1 MAHFRRLQ
9 GTPGVFPRAP
19 RRRPGGVHEQ
29 AARRA
34 AAPCYQLRR
43 GPAERHRSAVPLDT
57 VQHQQR
63 CDQQL
68 NAPVGLFR
76 IPACEPAPSPPPPTA
91 RRARVAN
98 VRPAL
103 SVG

>member
-1 MAHFRRLQ
+1 
-9 GTPGVFPRAP
+9 
-19 RRRPGGVHEQ
+19 
-29 AARRA
+29 
-34 AAPCYQLRR
+34 
-43 GPAERHRSAVPLDT
+43 
-57 VQHQQR
+57 
-63 CDQQL
+63 L